1 MAHILLIEDDP
12 LLAAGLAYNLEKQ
25 GHTTAQAASGA
36 EGLAALAG
44 ALALVNR
51 ALGQKQGDRP
61 RRKKAA
67 EPPEQAAGTQE
78 APEPE
83 QAEQTERGS
92 APAEADPEA
101 EKEDTAPPEPG
112 EKGETGQQPAP
123 AGPAEPAP

>member
-1 MAHILLIEDDP
+1 MELSAIFAALQGGWRWLAGGFA
-12 LLAAGLAYNLEKQ
+12 LLAV
-25 GHTTAQAASGA
+25 
-36 EGLAALAG
+36 LAG

-67 EPPEQAAGTQE
+67 KPPGQTAGTQE

-83 QAEQTERGS
+83 ETEQTDLGS
-92 APAEADPEA
+92 APAEADPGA
-101 EKEDTAPPEPG
+101 QKGDAAPPEPG

>member
-1 MAHILLIEDDP
+1 MELSAIFAALQGGWRW
-12 LLAAGLAYNLEKQ
+12 LAGGFAL
-25 GHTTAQAASGA
+25 
-36 EGLAALAG
+36 LAALAG

-67 EPPEQAAGTQE
+67 EPPEQTAGTQE

-83 QAEQTERGS
+83 QAEQTDLGS

-123 AGPAEPAP
+123 AGPAQPAP

>member
-1 MAHILLIEDDP
+1 MELSAIFAALQGGWRW
-12 LLAAGLAYNLEKQ
+12 LAGGFAL
-25 GHTTAQAASGA
+25 
-36 EGLAALAG
+36 LAALAG

-101 EKEDTAPPEPG
+101 EKEDTAPPPEPG
-112 EKGETGQQPAP
+112 EKGEMGQQPAP